1 MYIPALHFLPVRIQP
16 LFNRRTPPSRTGTGL
31 PKQRLLP
38 SRARVSRLQQTVRSL
53 DKGSAPRQKVRS
65 LAWARTQY
73 LQQEVR
79 FLGKNSVF
87 RIKGSVFSTGSC
99 RSIGNRTSI
108 RQGKPLTAL
117 AETGHA
123 ISCKNNDFFSNY
135 DTNSQHYPILTSSRP
150 TWTAN
155 NPAATLKTHRGEIPQ
170 DRSAGPA
177 GNFRE

>member
-1 MYIPALHFLPVRIQP
+1 M
-16 LFNRRTPPSRTGTGL
+16 
-31 PKQRLLP
+31 
-38 SRARVSRLQQTVRSL
+38 
-53 DKGSAPRQKVRS
+53 
-65 LAWARTQY
+65 
-73 LQQEVR
+73 
-79 FLGKNSVF
+79 GKNSVF

-135 DTNSQHYPILTSSRP
+135 DTNSQHYPILNSSRP

-155 NPAATLKTHRGEIPQ
+155 NPAATLNDT
-170 DRSAGPA
+170 
-177 GNFRE
+177 